1 MVNFFRFFSIF
12 RNKGF
17 YYNIPSENTKT
28 NGENGLK
35 MQPCINMKSD
45 GEKAPQ
51 MPAMLYVWPR
61 EES

>member
-51 MPAMLYVWPR
+51 MPAMLYV
-61 EES
+61 